1 MQNECVLDRVKYP
14 LHMRT
19 FIASIALAVTCVVSI
34 ADDAPPPGTADFSMS
49 RFVPGRRAAQSEFE
63 KKLLESID
71 PKRLSAWHDLVA
83 SEPHVAGTPGDL
95 RQIDRL
101 AKAFAE
107 MGLEVETHWIWP
119 YLCKPVSAEVEIVA
133 PASAAKKLG
142 VSEPP
147 IDSDKYTR
155 SPDLI
160 PLAWNA
166 YSGSG
171 DATANVVY
179 CNYGTKADFEKL
191 KELGVETRGTIALAR
206 YGGNFRGYKAKFA
219 QDAGCVGLIIFID
232 PADSGYAKGPAYP
245 EGGWATPTQ
254 VQCGSILTTAWA
266 GDPLTPMIEATENAP
281 RVTPEEAGLPKI
293 PVQPIG
299 WESAQPILKAMT
311 GEPVADRVPEWQ
323 GGLPTPYR
331 LTGGAELKVRL
342 KVEQTRAITKTA
354 NVVATL
360 KGAKEPEKKI
370 IIGCHHDAWNH
381 GACDPTCGLILVL
394 EVAKVMSD
402 LAKAGHP
409 PDRSILFCG
418 WGAEEFGILGSVEWV
433 EKNLADLEKNG
444 VAYIN
449 LDMATMGANFSAS
462 SAPSLRSLIYDAARI
477 VPNAPLPPGPGGGV
491 SMRRPAKDA
500 APPVSPGSV
509 FDTWLA
515 RTKPATPAAPATPAT
530 APPSSTK
537 AGTSPESNKL
547 LVTPE
552 PPIGDLGGGS
562 DHIGFVCH
570 ALVPSIS
577 LGSGGSRGTS
587 YHSIYDTLDWYRA
600 VVGDDYLPAQMNA
613 RMTAVIAARLANA
626 DVLPMDPRRVA
637 PDLTRQ
643 MVRLEQKATAMG
655 LRFEPASLATPLESL
670 ESNAKWVHE
679 RVEKAVSAHDGEML
693 FHFNT
698 ALMSADRSWQIRDGL
713 PGRKWFRNSY
723 AASDRDSGYAPW
735 ILPMLEQAIE
745 DRNQKALDDAIAE
758 YQRLIS
764 RAPVVVFDVKPK

>member
-1 MQNECVLDRVKYP
+1 MKYP
-14 LHMRT
+14 ALMRT
-19 FIASIALAVTCVVSI
+19 LLAGLTLIVASAAAAG
-34 ADDAPPPGTADFSMS
+34 ADADFSMS
-49 RFVPGRRAAQSEFE
+49 RFVPDRRAAQGEYE
-63 KKLLESID
+63 RKLLDGID
-71 PKRLSAWHDLVA
+71 PKRLSAWHDLLA

-95 RQIDRL
+95 RVIEKL
-101 AKAFAE
+101 GKAFAE
-107 MGLEVETHWIWP
+107 MGLDVETHWVWP

-133 PASAAKKLG
+133 PAAAAKKLG

-166 YSGSG
+166 YSGNG
-171 DATANVVY
+171 DATANVIYV
-179 CNYGTKADFEKL
+179 NFGTKADFEKL
-191 KELGVETRGTIALAR
+191 KELGVETKGTIALAR

-219 QDAGCVGLIIFID
+219 QDAGCVGLIIFMD
-232 PADSGYAKGPAYP
+232 PEDSGYAKGPAYP

-254 VQCGSILTTAWA
+254 VQCGSILTTSWA
-266 GDPLTPMIEATENAP
+266 GDPLTPMIEATETAP
-281 RVTPEEAGLPKI
+281 RITEEEAGLPRI
-293 PVQPIG
+293 PVQPVG
-299 WESAQPILKAMT
+299 WESALPILKAMK
-311 GEPVADRVPEWQ
+311 GEPVADRVPQWQ

-331 LTGGAELKVRL
+331 LTGGPELKVRV

-354 NVVATL
+354 NVIGTL

-409 PDRSILFCG
+409 PDRSVLFCG

-433 EKNLADLEKNG
+433 EKNREDLEKNG

-449 LDMATMGANFSAS
+449 LDMATMGANFYAS
-462 SAPSLRSLIYDAARI
+462 SAPSLRTLIYDAARV
-477 VPNAPLPPGPGGGV
+477 VPNAPVDTSV
-491 SMRRPAKDA
+491 SMRRPKPTAEAAK
-500 APPVSPGSV
+500 SPGSV

-515 RTKPATPAAPATPAT
+515 RTKP
-530 APPSSTK
+530 K
-537 AGTSPESNKL
+537 AGPSKPGEAAGAEAKPSIDEPE
-547 LVTPE
+547 
-552 PPIGDLGGGS
+552 IGDLGGGS

-577 LGSGGSRGTS
+577 LGSGGARGTS

-613 RMTAVIAARLANA
+613 RMTGLIAARLANA
-626 DVLPMDPRRVA
+626 DVLPVDPRRV
-637 PDLTRQ
+637 PVDFSMQIT
-643 MVRLEQKATAMG
+643 RLEAKAKARG
-655 LRFEPASLATPLESL
+655 LRFDAGAMNGHVPQWIETSRILCDTATRAAITGGEDTIAFANRAMEAGDRVWKLE
-670 ESNAKWVHE
+670 
-679 RVEKAVSAHDGEML
+679 
-693 FHFNT
+693 T
-698 ALMSADRSWQIRDGL
+698 GL
-713 PGRKWFRNSY
+713 PGRKWFRNAY

-735 ILPMLEQAIE
+735 ILPLLEQAIE
-745 DRNQKALDDAIAE
+745 DGDQKALDAAIEHYA
-758 YQRLIS
+758 QIIQG
-764 RAPVVVFDVKPK
+764 PFDGATE

>member
-1 MQNECVLDRVKYP
+1 
-14 LHMRT
+14 MRT
-19 FIASIALAVTCVVSI
+19 ILASLCLAGASAASL
-34 ADDAPPPGTADFSMS
+34 ADDAPPPAPAPASAPDFSMS
-49 RFVPGRRAAQSEFE
+49 RFAPSRRAAQADYERQ
-63 KKLLESID
+63 LLAAID

-101 AKAFAE
+101 AKAFSD
-107 MGLEVETHWIWP
+107 MGLEVETHWVWP

-147 IDSDKYTR
+147 IADDRYTR

-166 YSGSG
+166 YSGSA
-171 DATANVVY
+171 DVTAPVLY
-179 CNYGTKADFEKL
+179 ANYGTKADFEKL
-191 KELGVETRGTIALAR
+191 KDLGVETKGAIALAR
-206 YGGNFRGYKAKFA
+206 YGGNFRGYKARFA

-232 PADSGYAKGPAYP
+232 PDDSGYKKGPAYP

-254 VQCGSILTTAWA
+254 VQCGSILTTSWA
-266 GDPLTPMIEATENAP
+266 GDPLTPMIEATEHAP
-281 RVTPEEAGLPKI
+281 RISPDEAELPRI
-293 PVQPIG
+293 PVQPLA
-299 WESAQPILKAMT
+299 WESAQPILSAMT
-311 GEPVADRVPEWQ
+311 GEPVADRAPQWQ

-331 LTGGAELKVRL
+331 LTGGPDLRVRL
-342 KVEQTRAITKTA
+342 KVEQSRAITKTA

-360 KGAKEPEKKI
+360 KGAKEPDKKI

-381 GACDPTCGLILVL
+381 GASDPTCGLILVL

-402 LAKAGHP
+402 LAKAGQP

-433 EKNLADLEKNG
+433 EKNLKDLGANG

-462 SAPSLRSLIYDAARI
+462 SAPTLRSLIYDAAKI
-477 VPNAPLPPGPGGGV
+477 VPNTPVPAGA
-491 SMRRPAKDA
+491 SMRRPPKDA
-500 APPVSPGSV
+500 PPPTSPGSV

-515 RTKPATPAAPATPAT
+515 RTKKPASERKTGTAIEPADEPA
-530 APPSSTK
+530 
-537 AGTSPESNKL
+537 E
-547 LVTPE
+547 V

-577 LGSGGSRGTS
+577 LGSGGARGTS

-613 RMTAVIAARLANA
+613 RMTALIAARLANA
-626 DVLPMDPRRVA
+626 DTLPLDPARMVPALTSHFDRLRRAAENKGLKLSLGEITWRVGA
-637 PDLTRQ
+637 L
-643 MVRLEQKATAMG
+643 KTA
-655 LRFEPASLATPLESL
+655 
-670 ESNAKWVHE
+670 
-679 RVEKAVSAHDGEML
+679 
-693 FHFNT
+693 
-698 ALMSADRSWQIRDGL
+698 ADRTNAEALAATEASDRTRTDAVNATLTASERAWKIETGL
-713 PGRKWFRNSY
+713 PGRKWFRNAY

-735 ILPMLEQAIE
+735 ILPMLEQAVE
-745 DRNQKALDDAIAE
+745 DNDQTAIDESMSRYAAMIDSLLTTPGAE
-758 YQRLIS
+758 
-764 RAPVVVFDVKPK
+764 